1 MTAGP
6 DVPIGKKSSG
16 SSSRQSARW
25 RQSMSV
31 YSSVSSNVC
40 DKSPASVRDA
50 GRHRLPSAVAQRLPA
65 FVTGRLRSSRD
76 VFTSPTRVKQNEVV
90 AAPLVSNLT
99 TPVIGPPLDRF
110 TTPRMPLTATGV
122 RVLGDHPQRGRDRP
136 QTQPGGGPQV
146 VAVDLPALRAG
157 GREGQLGQVVPPV
170 QASAA
175 RIGLGRQ

>member
-50 GRHRLPSAVAQRLPA
+50 GQHRLPSAVAQRLPA
-65 FVTGRLRSSRD
+65 IVTGRLRSIRD

-90 AAPLVSNLT
+90 VDPLVSNLT
-99 TPVIGPPLDRF
+99 TLVIGPPLDRS
-110 TTPRMPLTATGV
+110 TMPRMPLTARGGC
-122 RVLGDHPQRGRDRP
+122 VLGDDSQCRRDSPQA
-136 QTQPGGGPQV
+136 QP
-146 VAVDLPALRAG
+146 
-157 GREGQLGQVVPPV
+157 
-170 QASAA
+170 
-175 RIGLGRQ
+175 

>member
-50 GRHRLPSAVAQRLPA
+50 GRHRLPSAVAQRLPVL
-65 FVTGRLRSSRD
+65 VTDRLRSIRD

-90 AAPLVSNLT
+90 ADPLVSNLT
-99 TPVIGPPLDRF
+99 TPVISPPLDRS
-110 TTPRMPLTATGV
+110 TTPPLPLTARGGC
-122 RVLGDHPQRGRDRP
+122 VLSDHSQRGGDRP
-136 QTQPGGGPQV
+136 QAQPGGGAQV
-146 VAVDLPALRAG
+146 VAVDLPALRPG
-157 GREGQLGQVVPPV
+157 GGQGEF
-170 QASAA
+170 
-175 RIGLGRQ
+175 G